1 MSQYAGLLWFSL
13 RLRSHRTFRVR
24 KILRSL
30 PAFEHAVVPQASL
43 WAEMTFNNEG
53 EKEEE
58 AAAAAAAEVE
68 VEEEVEMEA
77 VAVVM
82 ATLPWLQIWRQG
94 WIRHRF
100 FFGKGS
106 SRSRN
111 IVRRM

>member
-1 MSQYAGLLWFSL
+1 VGWDDSLLN
-13 RLRSHRTFRVR
+13 
-24 KILRSL
+24 
-30 PAFEHAVVPQASL
+30 PQASL
-43 WAEMTFNNEG
+43 WAEMTINSEG

-106 SRSRN
+106 SRSR
-111 IVRRM
+111 ILSEECSIYLTKLRELHICQMYATLF